1 MSIEDRVPA
10 LIMLTGCR
18 RAMEKKNVTEKYIS
32 SYNEVSTVAGKILRP
47 PRSELEGAK
56 VKEPWSGT

>member
-1 MSIEDRVPA
+1 
-10 LIMLTGCR
+10 MLTGRR
-18 RAMEKKNVTEKYIS
+18 RAMEKKNVTEKYIG
-32 SYNEVSTVAGKILRP
+32 SYNEVSTVTGKILRP